1 MNDSSSTH
9 PTGDV
14 QGNPVTVLVSVAA
27 AFDPSRLTQARR
39 LTGMTKKAVA
49 ERLGVSAVAVGQWE
63 AGTHPPRP
71 DHVGRLAQVLE
82 VPPTFLAA
90 GRPYARLDD
99 TAAHF
104 RSLRRTPAHQ
114 RAKAIAFAEQ
124 VWELVYALEK
134 RVQLPPVDLP
144 GFSAGEVTT
153 ELADTSPIEAA
164 QALRR
169 HWGLGTGPIPHMV
182 RVMEAH
188 GLTVTLVPFAGS
200 ATRIV
205 DAFSTSQLP
214 RPIVV
219 LTPDRANDVYRHRF
233 TAAHELGHLLMHD
246 DAVPGDPLQEKEA
259 DAFAAEFLTPSA
271 VIRPELPTRMDLKAL
286 ERLGRKWGVS
296 VDSLVYRCRE
306 IGTVSDAAYR
316 RAYQRLSHLR
326 KLGLFQPQPVNEF
339 PGEVPVLISRAYDLA
354 EEHGLTMAALAQELG
369 YRLPR
374 LRLLLGQ
381 ETADSRPQLRLVQA
395 ADQSAAHAQ
404 PTAVRARGYGANGIT
419 TESRRNS

>member
-1 MNDSSSTH
+1 MTDL
-9 PTGDV
+9 PTANLRRASDTQANTGS
-14 QGNPVTVLVSVAA
+14 VLVSVAA

-39 LTGMTKKAVA
+39 LAGLTKRAVA
-49 ERLGVSAVAVGQWE
+49 EQLGVSAVAVGQWE

-71 DHVGRLAQVLE
+71 DHIGRLAEVLE

-114 RAKAIAFAEQ
+114 RAKAIAFTEQ

-144 GFSAGEVTT
+144 GFSAGEVSQ
-153 ELADTSPIEAA
+153 EAVGSDPLEAA

-169 HWGLGTGPIPHMV
+169 HWRLGTGPIPRMV

-188 GLTVTLVPFAGS
+188 GIIVTLVPFAGS
-200 ATRIV
+200 ATATV
-205 DAFSTSQLP
+205 DAFSTSHLP

-233 TAAHELGHLLMHD
+233 TAAHELAHLLLHG
-246 DAVPGDPLQEKEA
+246 DAVPGDVLQEKEA

-271 VIRPELPTRMDLKAL
+271 VIRPLLPARMDLKAL
-286 ERLGRKWGVS
+286 ERLGQQWGVS

-306 IGTVSDAAYR
+306 VGTVSDPAYR
-316 RAYQRLSHLR
+316 RAYQRLNQLR
-326 KLGLFQPQPVNEF
+326 RLGLFQPQPVDEY
-339 PGEVPVLISRAYDLA
+339 PGEIPALITRAYALA
-354 EEHGLTMAALAQELG
+354 EEHGLTMPALAQELS

-381 ETADSRPQLRLVQA
+381 ETANSRPQLRLV
-395 ADQSAAHAQ
+395 
-404 PTAVRARGYGANGIT
+404 
-419 TESRRNS
+419 

>member
-1 MNDSSSTH
+1 MTDL
-9 PTGDV
+9 PTANLRRASDTQANSGS
-14 QGNPVTVLVSVAA
+14 VLVSVAA
-27 AFDPSRLTQARR
+27 AFDPNRLTQARR
-39 LTGMTKKAVA
+39 LAGLTKRAVA
-49 ERLGVSAVAVGQWE
+49 EQLGVSAVAVGQWE

-71 DHVGRLAQVLE
+71 DHIGRLAEMLE

-114 RAKAIAFAEQ
+114 RAKSIAFAEQ

-144 GFSAGEVTT
+144 GFSAGEVSK
-153 ELADTSPIEAA
+153 EAVGSDPSEAA
-164 QALRR
+164 HALRR
-169 HWGLGTGPIPHMV
+169 HWKLGTGPIPRMV

-188 GLTVTLVPFAGS
+188 GIIVTLVPFAGS
-200 ATRIV
+200 ATATV
-205 DAFSTSQLP
+205 DAFSTSHLP

-233 TAAHELGHLLMHD
+233 TAAHELAHLLLHG
-246 DAVPGDPLQEKEA
+246 DAVPGDVLQEKEA

-271 VIRPELPTRMDLKAL
+271 VIRPQLPARMDLKAL
-286 ERLGRKWGVS
+286 ERLGQQWGVS

-306 IGTVSDAAYR
+306 VGTVSDPAYR
-316 RAYQRLSHLR
+316 RAYQRLHQLR
-326 KLGLFQPQPVNEF
+326 KLGLFQPQPVDEY
-339 PGEVPVLISRAYDLA
+339 PGEIPTLIIRAYDLA
-354 EEHGLTMAALAQELG
+354 EEHGLTMPVLAQELS

-381 ETADSRPQLRLVQA
+381 ETANSRPQLKLV
-395 ADQSAAHAQ
+395 
-404 PTAVRARGYGANGIT
+404 
-419 TESRRNS
+419 